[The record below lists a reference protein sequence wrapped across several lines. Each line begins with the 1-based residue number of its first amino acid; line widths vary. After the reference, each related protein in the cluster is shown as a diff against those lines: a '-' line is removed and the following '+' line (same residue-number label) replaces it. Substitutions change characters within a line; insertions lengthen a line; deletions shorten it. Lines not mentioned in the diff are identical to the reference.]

1 MNGNAYILYQETEP
15 KKNKHVKN
23 DAGDDVP
30 TLRRHQRIETTIKMR
45 VQKELKYS
53 KFVWLKKANKKTLT
67 RIESVCTF
75 VYTLIYEKIF

>member
-53 KFVWLKKANKKTLT
+53 KFV
-67 RIESVCTF
+67 
-75 VYTLIYEKIF
+75 